1 MDKLTAIQFK
11 EMIESGRNNLFNHY
25 QEIDQLNVFP
35 VPDGDTGTN
44 MNLTFTNG
52 LNDIRNSSTDH
63 IGQLSKEF
71 SRGLLMGARGNSGVI
86 LSQIF
91 RGISQAMVEKETINS
106 KDLALALDTGREV
119 AYKAV
124 MRPVEGTILTV
135 MRMAG
140 QKVLE
145 FVNNSKEPLTI
156 IETFDYFMEEAQIA
170 LDYTPELLPVLK
182 EVGVVDSGGAGLLK
196 IFEGFQASLY
206 GKPIEASSTQQM
218 GHVAVQT
225 QFEHDE
231 FGYCTEFIIQLND
244 QMKTEFNEG
253 RFRNEISKQGDSLVV
268 VRDEDIVKVHIHTL
282 KPGDALNFGQR
293 FGEFVRLKIENMTE
307 QHQAILVEEAHG
319 EVSTNEHKKY
329 AIVSVCAGDGLATY
343 FKDLRVDKII
353 AGGQTMNPSTEDF
366 VAAIQA
372 INADHIIIL
381 PNNSN
386 IFMAAKQTAEV
397 LEDKDITVIETK
409 SIPHGL
415 SACISFNPEVSLEEN
430 IEAMTEAVNDTKAGS
445 ITYAIKDT
453 SIDSVEIKAG
463 EYMALVGKEIIVS
476 VSDKDEALMAL
487 VDSMI
492 DEESEIITLIAGED
506 IEENHAQ
513 ELAETLEEK
522 YDLDVELVL
531 GGQPVYSYMVGVE

>member
-244 QMKTEFNEG
+244 QMKTEFNES

-522 YDLDVELVL
+522 HDLDVELVL

>member
-1 MDKLTAIQFK
+1 
-11 EMIESGRNNLFNHY
+11 
-25 QEIDQLNVFP
+25 
-35 VPDGDTGTN
+35 
-44 MNLTFTNG
+44 
-52 LNDIRNSSTDH
+52 
-63 IGQLSKEF
+63 
-71 SRGLLMGARGNSGVI
+71 
-86 LSQIF
+86 
-91 RGISQAMVEKETINS
+91 
-106 KDLALALDTGREV
+106 
-119 AYKAV
+119 
-124 MRPVEGTILTV
+124 
-135 MRMAG
+135 
-140 QKVLE
+140 
-145 FVNNSKEPLTI
+145 
-156 IETFDYFMEEAQIA
+156 
-170 LDYTPELLPVLK
+170 
-182 EVGVVDSGGAGLLK
+182 
-196 IFEGFQASLY
+196 
-206 GKPIEASSTQQM
+206 
-218 GHVAVQT
+218 
-225 QFEHDE
+225 
-231 FGYCTEFIIQLND
+231 
-244 QMKTEFNEG
+244 
-253 RFRNEISKQGDSLVV
+253 
-268 VRDEDIVKVHIHTL
+268 
-282 KPGDALNFGQR
+282 
-293 FGEFVRLKIENMTE
+293 MTE

-386 IFMAAKQTAEV
+386 IFMVAKQTAEV